1 MDHRAIGTPRWANQ
15 RSPCTKSCFTNVGRV
30 PGLKIECTFQINYRI
45 KFKIKYL
52 PASLFFQFTLIIAF
66 VLIILIFSAFLK
78 EAVSLSY
85 TESGTG
91 IEKTDTCNNQKHS
104 LKTCHKIRGV
114 FSNRIFLWPRWVWL
128 LIFNWCKESANW
140 IINKYTESDS
150 SYSININS
158 PWIRWVEN
166 RHST

>member
-1 MDHRAIGTPRWANQ
+1 MIKLLNKLKHDSSSFYTYHHSTGAQTIAVLQ
-15 RSPCTKSCFTNVGRV
+15 RVNSFGP
-30 PGLKIECTFQINYRI
+30 
-45 KFKIKYL
+45 
-52 PASLFFQFTLIIAF
+52 FFQFTLIIAF

-150 SYSININS
+150 SYSINMNS